1 MKDMSKNEKRAEI
14 IANGLVQGVGF
25 RYFVIKNAESLGLRG
40 YTKNLFTGE
49 VLTIVEGSRAKIEEL
64 FTRIRVG
71 PSHASVKNCKIEWGE
86 SKNEFT
92 HFEIRY

>member
-1 MKDMSKNEKRAEI
+1 MNNSEKRAEI

-25 RYFVIKNAESLGLRG
+25 RYFIIKNAENLELKG

-49 VLTIVEGSRAKIEEL
+49 VFTVVEGSVSKIEEL
-64 FTRIRVG
+64 FKRIKIG
-71 PSHASVKNCKIEWGE
+71 PSHASVRNCKIEWGE